1 MTLCF
6 QILWQKLISS
16 VAFSLHNAVLLVVNS
31 SELPNFSY
39 KTEKQISDTEIME
52 DNILL
57 IIKNLNLN
65 KAHGWNNVS
74 IPMIQLRGKTIVTP
88 LKYLFESSL
97 VH

>member
-1 MTLCF
+1 MT
-6 QILWQKLISS
+6 
-16 VAFSLHNAVLLVVNS
+16 FSLHNTLLPVVNS

-39 KTEKQISDTEIME
+39 KTEKRISDTEIKE

-57 IIKNLNLN
+57 IIKNLNPS

-88 LKYLFESSL
+88 LKYLFESPL